1 MALLVLSQL
10 SGRAAR
16 AISPRCTPV
25 YKYSLLLCLPTCRP
39 RYRPN
44 RLIHALMTLN
54 GHTLPA
60 GDVQLHEPILRLGHL
75 SIWISC
81 TYVRGLISPQ
91 LGQASI
97 SSVSSL
103 TQGLR
108 RSYVVSIRWQNI
120 YNRTAPVKFRSV
132 SSATTDQGPRHFIT
146 KAVAYIPSA
155 EAAVQFSLATFLART
170 NFNGPSPDMTPPP
183 GSAV

>member
-1 MALLVLSQL
+1 MALLMLSQL

-39 RYRPN
+39 RYRSN

-75 SIWISC
+75 SFWISC
-81 TYVRGLISPQ
+81 TYVRGLMSPQ

-108 RSYVVSIRWQNI
+108 RIYVVSIRWQNI
-120 YNRTAPVKFRSV
+120 HNRTTPVKFRGD
-132 SSATTDQGPRHFIT
+132 SSTTDQTPRHFIT

-155 EAAVQFSLATFLART
+155 EAAIRFSLTTSLART